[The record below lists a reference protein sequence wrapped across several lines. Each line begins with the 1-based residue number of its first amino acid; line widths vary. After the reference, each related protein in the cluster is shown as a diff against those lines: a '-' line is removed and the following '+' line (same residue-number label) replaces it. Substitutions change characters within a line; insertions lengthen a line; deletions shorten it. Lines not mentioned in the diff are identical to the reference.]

1 MLSTLDLIYDDTPMR
16 DVRSLVGMMVEEL
29 QAAMLILLCQIEL
42 FRWAIK
48 LLLNRDEIHLVKD
61 NFSLQIQ
68 PLSCQCM
75 GV

>member
-16 DVRSLVGMMVEEL
+16 DVRSLVGMMLEEL

-48 LLLNRDEIHLVKD
+48 LLLNRDEIHLVRD
-61 NFSLQIQ
+61 HFSLQIQ